1 MCKCNALPTCFSQTG
16 TKCAVLLVK
25 TETEPLPSNT
35 TLCYKCRTSFKRHY
49 VIKTETPDNLS
60 YF

>member
-1 MCKCNALPTCFSQTG
+1 MCKCSALPTCFSQMG

-25 TETEPLPSNT
+25 TETEPLPSTT
-35 TLCYKCRTSFKRHY
+35 TLLQMQNKFQKALFKSKLRHLT
-49 VIKTETPDNLS
+49 ILS